1 MGQPYIILDW
11 CSFKLPR
18 ISRSSLNSEAQACSA
33 AMDAL
38 EYLTIFWHGCMVRDF
53 DLRYLDTQD
62 IAMQSA
68 PVIDAKAF
76 FDSIKAE
83 VPQLQ
88 GDKRTKIEI
97 MIVKQKMDENG
108 TKLRW
113 ISSEIQLPHGV
124 TQRLRRASPWPTVSG
139 HTCFLFK
146 LIRLFRQQSERRKLN
161 EKHQLVAM
169 PLDAWSTK
177 AAWATWSWPTSL
189 CQFEAKTLLMTI
201 SLTSSSHVSSSSL
214 FSSFGSAFNEWHGP
228 WGALLAQP
236 GQLPH
241 SCRAP
246 RLRPSR
252 TVRFQRCASTWKINV
267 IELTC
272 WPSKSMTRTTRSQ
285 ICRNGL
291 ATVKE
296 TWHRHNFGA
305 EPVKDFMYNQN
316 VIPFDM
322 PILVA
327 SEGLQFAHIAVEICI
342 RAALTDDSGN
352 FLPPPMWMCH
362 QTSLNSVIAGNHP
375 EQHLHLGLACIARR
389 IWAFVVHQHL
399 SIPVH
404 RALERYKSHGNAEK
418 TSSACFARCTC
429 PVPIVF
435 NTLSG
440 WNTKI
445 TFRIFTLPKQI
456 PGIPSGTARNCCLV
470 PTKVGQ
476 SLPDPRS
483 STCIKL
489 WPMPGV
495 W

>member
-1 MGQPYIILDW
+1 MHSKVLQGHMGQPYIILDW

-177 AAWATWSWPTSL
+177 AAWATWS
-189 CQFEAKTLLMTI
+189 
-201 SLTSSSHVSSSSL
+201 
-214 FSSFGSAFNEWHGP
+214 
-228 WGALLAQP
+228 
-236 GQLPH
+236 
-241 SCRAP
+241 
-246 RLRPSR
+246 
-252 TVRFQRCASTWKINV
+252 
-267 IELTC
+267 
-272 WPSKSMTRTTRSQ
+272 
-285 ICRNGL
+285 
-291 ATVKE
+291 
-296 TWHRHNFGA
+296 
-305 EPVKDFMYNQN
+305 
-316 VIPFDM
+316 
-322 PILVA
+322 
-327 SEGLQFAHIAVEICI
+327 
-342 RAALTDDSGN
+342 
-352 FLPPPMWMCH
+352 
-362 QTSLNSVIAGNHP
+362 
-375 EQHLHLGLACIARR
+375 
-389 IWAFVVHQHL
+389 
-399 SIPVH
+399 
-404 RALERYKSHGNAEK
+404 
-418 TSSACFARCTC
+418 
-429 PVPIVF
+429 
-435 NTLSG
+435 
-440 WNTKI
+440 
-445 TFRIFTLPKQI
+445 
-456 PGIPSGTARNCCLV
+456 
-470 PTKVGQ
+470 
-476 SLPDPRS
+476 
-483 STCIKL
+483 
-489 WPMPGV
+489 
-495 W
+495 